1 MFERLHRQMTLF
13 CAAVTGIILVVMT
26 LLCLFLSEAS
36 IRQNHYQ
43 SFLNELNSVISYLE
57 NQTVISNQWLAKTED
72 DNRLVLDVYDNG
84 APLLYNSLAAIQPER
99 EKLVEQAKRQAA
111 EEYGLDI
118 SLPVSNSV
126 LSKYTEFSNEVIK
139 NVGGK
144 ENISGVVHC
153 MTRLRLNVKDKSKV
167 NVEAV
172 KEVKGAI
179 GAQFSG
185 EQFQIIIGQHVSE
198 IYPEFCEISGIEKTK
213 SIEENLDKEPFDFK
227 KIPGKVLDFISGSI
241 APILPIMMGA
251 GLFKMLY
258 AMLGPDLFNVMNVE
272 HPFMKMISIVG
283 NCGFYFMPIFVAWST
298 AKKVNTSIPMALLL
312 GALLIDPNILSI
324 VTTGEPFKMY
334 GILSMPLVNYAQT
347 LLPTL
352 LTVWVLQYVF
362 KFFDNVIPKSFK
374 IMGVPFCTLFIMI
387 PLMFCGLAPIGN
399 WLGEGM
405 SWVITTL
412 YDVAGPLAIALVS
425 AVFPFLIAT
434 GMHVAVGQIGLVNMT
449 TAGFDPVVFVGM
461 NIAYYAMSGMIVA
474 YLIRAKGEEKQM
486 AGVNAVT
493 LIVGGISEPTIFG
506 VLVRNKKAMI
516 VQVIGSAIAGLVGG
530 FLGVTVYSFGATNF
544 MTILQFA
551 GGPGQDFINACI
563 ACGIAFIVPLVLGL
577 MIGFLSLIHI

>member
-1 MFERLHRQMTLF
+1 M
-13 CAAVTGIILVVMT
+13 A
-26 LLCLFLSEAS
+26 
-36 IRQNHYQ
+36 
-43 SFLNELNSVISYLE
+43 
-57 NQTVISNQWLAKTED
+57 
-72 DNRLVLDVYDNG
+72 
-84 APLLYNSLAAIQPER
+84 
-99 EKLVEQAKRQAA
+99 
-111 EEYGLDI
+111 
-118 SLPVSNSV
+118 
-126 LSKYTEFSNEVIK
+126 KYTEFCNEVIK

-461 NIAYYAMSGMIVA
+461 NIAYYAMSR
-474 YLIRAKGEEKQM
+474 YDCSLFNSCKGRRK
-486 AGVNAVT
+486 
-493 LIVGGISEPTIFG
+493 
-506 VLVRNKKAMI
+506 
-516 VQVIGSAIAGLVGG
+516 
-530 FLGVTVYSFGATNF
+530 TN
-544 MTILQFA
+544 
-551 GGPGQDFINACI
+551 GR
-563 ACGIAFIVPLVLGL
+563 
-577 MIGFLSLIHI
+577 S

>member
-1 MFERLHRQMTLF
+1 M
-13 CAAVTGIILVVMT
+13 A
-26 LLCLFLSEAS
+26 
-36 IRQNHYQ
+36 
-43 SFLNELNSVISYLE
+43 
-57 NQTVISNQWLAKTED
+57 
-72 DNRLVLDVYDNG
+72 
-84 APLLYNSLAAIQPER
+84 
-99 EKLVEQAKRQAA
+99 
-111 EEYGLDI
+111 
-118 SLPVSNSV
+118 
-126 LSKYTEFSNEVIK
+126 KYTEFCNEVIK

-172 KEVKGAI
+172 KEVKG

-334 GILSMPLVNYAQT
+334 GILSMPLVNMHKHYYQLY
-347 LLPTL
+347 LLFG
-352 LTVWVLQYVF
+352 YC
-362 KFFDNVIPKSFK
+362 N
-374 IMGVPFCTLFIMI
+374 
-387 PLMFCGLAPIGN
+387 MFL
-399 WLGEGM
+399 
-405 SWVITTL
+405 S
-412 YDVAGPLAIALVS
+412 
-425 AVFPFLIAT
+425 FLI
-434 GMHVAVGQIGLVNMT
+434 MLFQNHLRLWEYH
-449 TAGFDPVVFVGM
+449 FVH
-461 NIAYYAMSGMIVA
+461 
-474 YLIRAKGEEKQM
+474 YL
-486 AGVNAVT
+486 
-493 LIVGGISEPTIFG
+493 S
-506 VLVRNKKAMI
+506 
-516 VQVIGSAIAGLVGG
+516 
-530 FLGVTVYSFGATNF
+530 
-544 MTILQFA
+544 
-551 GGPGQDFINACI
+551 
-563 ACGIAFIVPLVLGL
+563 
-577 MIGFLSLIHI
+577 

>member
-1 MFERLHRQMTLF
+1 M
-13 CAAVTGIILVVMT
+13 A
-26 LLCLFLSEAS
+26 
-36 IRQNHYQ
+36 
-43 SFLNELNSVISYLE
+43 
-57 NQTVISNQWLAKTED
+57 
-72 DNRLVLDVYDNG
+72 
-84 APLLYNSLAAIQPER
+84 
-99 EKLVEQAKRQAA
+99 
-111 EEYGLDI
+111 
-118 SLPVSNSV
+118 
-126 LSKYTEFSNEVIK
+126 KYTEFCNEVIK

-551 GGPGQDFINACI
+551 GGPGQYFINACI

-577 MIGFLSLIHI
+577 MIGFDEKKGFKLRKFKSNKLSK